1 MGRVAAVT
9 FLTEPKRRLE
19 SPAAASPP
27 RPGQRQQRGAPVRA
41 APTRPLQP
49 GLSLAS
55 SRRRLSQ
62 RRAAAAAAAAA
73 RGSGPDG
80 GDPAPGPAEVGAGR
94 DRCRTLRG
102 KRCRS
107 PLPAAAA
114 PTPRLFPVMLLWGKK
129 LPLHRL
135 SAGKKSLSLLLL
147 ELPGHPGQVRGRV
160 GGDLSPVIGFCPFP
174 RAFSGFLMVL
184 EVLI

>member
-41 APTRPLQP
+41 APSRPLQP

-135 SAGKKSLSLLLL
+135 SAR
-147 ELPGHPGQVRGRV
+147 EEV
-160 GGDLSPVIGFCPFP
+160 PFP
-174 RAFSGFLMVL
+174 APPGASRAPRTS
-184 EVLI
+184 